1 MIDVVLDLSH
11 WQGGPG
17 GMEPDFAAME
27 TAGIHAVILK
37 ATQGSSWIDATFT
50 GRAAAAQAAGLLVGA
65 YHFADAT
72 NPLVQAN
79 HFLTVAGAAPRLAL
93 DIEANGMGDTVS
105 IVQAAEIVARIQMAI
120 GRLPIVYLD
129 RYGPSGTGA
138 GLPNAVLSR
147 CPLWLAEYGATSP
160 SPTLPAGWK
169 NWALWQYTSTGR
181 IPGIAGDVD
190 RSYFNGTAE
199 ELAAWWSA

>member
-17 GMEPDFAAME
+17 GMEPDFAVMK

-50 GRAAAAQAAGLLVGA
+50 GRAAAARAAGLLVGA

-72 NPLVQAN
+72 NPLVQAS
-79 HFLTVAGAAPRLAL
+79 HFLTVAGDIPRLAI
-93 DIEANGMGDTVS
+93 DIEENEMGDTVS
-105 IVQAAEIVARIQMAI
+105 IVQAAEIVARIQMTV
-120 GRLPIVYLD
+120 RQLPLVYLN
-129 RYGPSGTGA
+129 RNGPSGTGA
-138 GLPNAVLSR
+138 GLPNGVLSR
-147 CPLWLAEYGATSP
+147 CPLWLAEYGAA
-160 SPTLPAGWK
+160 SPTLPDGWK
-169 NWALWQYTSTGR
+169 NWTLWQHTSTGR

-199 ELAAWWSA
+199 ELAAWWRE